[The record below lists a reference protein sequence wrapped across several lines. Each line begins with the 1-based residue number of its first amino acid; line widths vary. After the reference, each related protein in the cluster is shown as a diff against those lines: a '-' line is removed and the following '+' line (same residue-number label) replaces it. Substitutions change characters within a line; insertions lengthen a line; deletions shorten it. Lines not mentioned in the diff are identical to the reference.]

1 MSRQFNPTVPMSRPL
16 TPPGTGPM
24 SRPMTPR
31 PGVTGQ
37 PAMGQPPAGYG
48 PASRPLTPPPTRQ
61 MAGPGVPG
69 GAAPTGAPFGAPTAP
84 PAGPQA
90 SPPTNTL
97 RSMMRPA
104 PGQER
109 IPSPTGRPAAG
120 TWPANSDPRIRRLEE
135 LRRQRLAQI
144 AGEHGEGV
152 PVAQM
157 VRQWWN
163 DLVPGMRN
171 ALHSQH
177 EARAS
182 GVYPMPATETAT
194 TGRLGDAFGRLS
206 AAVRDMSERAQSAT
220 GPTLKGIHER
230 AEHAAQAIVE
240 RFEGSPARQQAP
252 LLGPGRLAVFFRQGV
267 TVGDAQRLLV
277 ATRARPMRLIPRR
290 HGFLALVP
298 PGNESSIGEQLR
310 QHPYVRD
317 VVYLEYDALGQ
328 ALPPR

>member
-1 MSRQFNPTVPMSRPL
+1 
-16 TPPGTGPM
+16 
-24 SRPMTPR
+24 
-31 PGVTGQ
+31 
-37 PAMGQPPAGYG
+37 
-48 PASRPLTPPPTRQ
+48 LTPPPTRPL
-61 MAGPGVPG
+61 AGTGALG
-69 GAAPTGAPFGAPTAP
+69 GAAAMAGAIAGAMAGGHGAMAAPSGVPPTAP
-84 PAGPQA
+84 QT

-97 RSMMRPA
+97 RSMIRPA

-144 AGEHGEGV
+144 AGQHAGQHAAGENA

-157 VRQWWN
+157 VRQWWT
-163 DLVPGMRN
+163 DLMPGMRK

-182 GVYPMPATETAT
+182 GVYPMPATETAV
-194 TGRLGDAFGRLS
+194 TGRLGDAFGRLT

-220 GPTLKGIHER
+220 GPTIKGIHDR
-230 AEHAAQAIVE
+230 AEHAAQALVE
-240 RFEGSPARQQAP
+240 RFEGSPTRQQAP

>member
-1 MSRQFNPTVPMSRPL
+1 
-16 TPPGTGPM
+16 
-24 SRPMTPR
+24 
-31 PGVTGQ
+31 
-37 PAMGQPPAGYG
+37 
-48 PASRPLTPPPTRQ
+48 
-61 MAGPGVPG
+61 
-69 GAAPTGAPFGAPTAP
+69 
-84 PAGPQA
+84 
-90 SPPTNTL
+90 
-97 RSMMRPA
+97 MRPA
-104 PGQER
+104 PGQDR

-135 LRRQRLAQI
+135 LRRHRLAQF
-144 AGEHGEGV
+144 AGQHGGGENV

-157 VRQWWN
+157 VRQWWG
-163 DLVPGMRN
+163 DLMPGMRK

-182 GVYPMPATETAT
+182 GVYPMPATETAI
-194 TGRLGDAFGRLS
+194 TGHLGDAFGRLT

-220 GPTLKGIHER
+220 GPAFKGIHDR

-328 ALPPR
+328 AMPPR